1 MLKKIFIFL
10 LCLLPWF
17 LASLFPLDYNFYSSL
32 NLPFFA
38 LPNYLYSI
46 IWTILYLCIS
56 VSIFLVL
63 SNDKFNFI
71 PNYRNTLIINYIFNQ
86 LYIFILF
93 TLKNLFLSFVDT
105 ILIFVTSLFLYYETK
120 ELNKKASK
128 WLLPYVFFNIFTI
141 ILSISIYFMNL

>member
-1 MLKKIFIFL
+1 MRNILKFIFIL
-10 LCLLPWF
+10 LSWF
-17 LASLFPLDYNFYSSL
+17 LTNIIFKVDSNFYNSL